1 MGVCNTAPLFRRLV
15 NTGLD
20 FVIGRRF
27 SALNHCPNIEF
38 VFQDAEHRHSG
49 PFRHFVELEAGFEV
63 QPNGFLILHG
73 RQYALAVELV
83 RDSLGAHTIQLPAEN
98 LSNSFG
104 GSFVNDELVFILRV
118 LTVAIGSKGTD
129 KIAISALYSLAAADL
144 DGDIL
149 GIGVVH
155 QIFEGQHHIV
165 CGGAFRHAVVIV
177 IDSNE
182 ADPHKGKNFFQVFTG
197 FDIVP
202 SEPGEV
208 LDYHTICCAG
218 SHIVHDCMKARTVK
232 GHTGNTVIFADLVQP
247 ELRPPMD
254 KIGQHSD
261 LVANGFALFLV
272 AVLAGCA
279 HIDIY
284 IPDLSM

>member
-1 MGVCNTAPLFRRLV
+1 MGGGTGIQGKAVLDAGKDHWRYDRLMGVCNTAPLFRRLV

-20 FVIGRRF
+20 LVIGRRF

-149 GIGVVH
+149 GIGVVE
-155 QIFEGQHHIV
+155 QRLFG
-165 CGGAFRHAVVIV
+165 
-177 IDSNE
+177 
-182 ADPHKGKNFFQVFTG
+182 KGKDKQAEIQYSCG
-197 FDIVP
+197 FV
-202 SEPGEV
+202 
-208 LDYHTICCAG
+208 AG
-218 SHIVHDCMKARTVK
+218 WLPKS
-232 GHTGNTVIFADLVQP
+232 
-247 ELRPPMD
+247 
-254 KIGQHSD
+254 
-261 LVANGFALFLV
+261 
-272 AVLAGCA
+272 
-279 HIDIY
+279 
-284 IPDLSM
+284 

>member
-1 MGVCNTAPLFRRLV
+1 MNYGKLTAGTTKTAIDTAKPSEKGEIITYLSRMGDVL
-15 NTGLD
+15 
-20 FVIGRRF
+20 
-27 SALNHCPNIEF
+27 HQ
-38 VFQDAEHRHSG
+38 VF
-49 PFRHFVELEAGFEV
+49 
-63 QPNGFLILHG
+63 
-73 RQYALAVELV
+73 
-83 RDSLGAHTIQLPAEN
+83 
-98 LSNSFG
+98 
-104 GSFVNDELVFILRV
+104 
-118 LTVAIGSKGTD
+118 K
-129 KIAISALYSLAAADL
+129 
-144 DGDIL
+144 
-149 GIGVVH
+149 
-155 QIFEGQHHIV
+155 GQHHIV

-218 SHIVHDCMKARTVK
+218 AHIVHDCMKARTVK